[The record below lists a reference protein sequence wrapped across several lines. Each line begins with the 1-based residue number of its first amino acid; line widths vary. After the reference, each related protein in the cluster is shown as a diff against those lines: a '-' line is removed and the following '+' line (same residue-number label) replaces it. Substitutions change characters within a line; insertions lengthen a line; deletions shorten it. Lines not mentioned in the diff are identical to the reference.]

1 MTNCWP
7 SWGNEQKHSGLYVPV
22 VMSIYVQNLVHGK
35 YKFIGNEE
43 GHIIVSSL
51 DIEFVNDIVS

>member
-1 MTNCWP
+1 
-7 SWGNEQKHSGLYVPV
+7 
-22 VMSIYVQNLVHGK
+22 MSIYVQNLVHGK